1 MIFSAHVIRS
11 VIFAACAA
19 ALPGCASLRNAGTA
33 DYTVRPFAVDGRV
46 VCCEV
51 HVRNGKEMD
60 SLRAHI
66 TRDGDR
72 YTVDLEQSGVR
83 AFDGQAIAAGVVS
96 EAVSSAIRAGVSAI
110 QPVPPTTSP

>member
-1 MIFSAHVIRS
+1 MIRT

-19 ALPGCASLRNAGTA
+19 ALSGCASLRNAGTA
-33 DYTVRPFAVDGRV
+33 DYTVRPFAADGRV
-46 VCCEV
+46 ICCEV

-96 EAVSSAIRAGVSAI
+96 EAVSSAIRAGMSAI
-110 QPVPPTTSP
+110 QPVPPVASP